1 MADAWNIK
9 SNEIINNALGA
20 LDDKVNNWATENIKN
35 PVQGFADGLTDKVSG
50 FANNISSKIPS
61 KLGDDLEKINSA
73 LGFDIENINLRDKLK
88 VECPNFMKQCGL
100 SQVDFGTIFLNPQQ
114 EALIAQGQNIANDTI
129 NTLNALQNYLTPE
142 ALQSVVEVV
151 QFIITDLIQQIINYA
166 LSVFQSYVSPGF
178 VVGLAKDMVTSSI
191 RYTTENTKDPAKLLE
206 EIIKDAA
213 KVAEDTEKTEKQKKQ
228 AELMAKIND
237 KFVATQEWIKKAM
250 DTIQPYTAEIAK
262 YMTMGPDYACNE
274 IEALYKKYLTMGI
287 SYVNTQLGELNGL
300 IDDWVDS
307 GAEAT
312 GKFAAEKINK
322 LQEKTLAKA
331 KKLTDTKLQQVKI
344 KALSLINKAIMNL
357 MAMLGG

>member
-1 MADAWNIK
+1 MAEAWNIK
-9 SNEIINNALGA
+9 SNEIINNALGS
-20 LDDKVNNWATENIKN
+20 LDNKVNDWATENIQN
-35 PVQGFADGLTDKVSG
+35 PVQGFADGLKDKVSG
-50 FANNISSKIPS
+50 FADSISSKIPS

-88 VECPNFMKQCGL
+88 IECPNFMKQCGL
-100 SQVDFGTIFLNPQQ
+100 SQVDFGTMFLNPQQ
-114 EALIAQGQNIANDTI
+114 EALIAQGQNIANDAI
-129 NTLNALQNYLTPE
+129 NTLNGLQNYLTPE

-166 LSVFQSYVSPGF
+166 MGVFQTYVNPGF
-178 VVGLAKDMVTSSI
+178 VIGLAQDMVTSSV

-213 KVAEDTEKTEKQKKQ
+213 TVAEDTEKTEKQKKQ
-228 AELMAKIND
+228 AELMAKINE
-237 KFVATQEWIKKAM
+237 KFAATQEWIKNAM
-250 DTIQPYTAEIAK
+250 DTIQPYTSEIAK

-274 IEALYKKYLTMGI
+274 LEALYKKYLMMGI
-287 SYVNTQLGELNGL
+287 SYVNTQLSELNGI
-300 IDDWVDS
+300 IDDWIDS
-307 GAEAT
+307 QAEAT

-322 LQEKTLAKA
+322 LQEKTLAKV